1 MPRFTQP
8 LSNVFRWAGPAAWVL
23 GLSACASVSP
33 PVADAPVAAPLA
45 AVSAWQA
52 PIPSSMS
59 GTAPDDALEPARWW
73 RVFNDDALTALV
85 ERALET
91 HTSVRSALAAL
102 EQARAQRDLTAAATL
117 PSVGASA
124 SAQRA
129 AAGSGSASSVFR
141 AGLDASWEIDVFGAR
156 RQGLAASEAE
166 VLSSAAQLG
175 QARVTLAAEVALTYL
190 EWRAQ
195 QQRLQV
201 ARDNLALQ
209 EASLQLTAWR
219 VQAGLASQIDLE
231 QARTTVAQTRAGVA
245 PLEAAV
251 AQNRN
256 ALAVLV
262 GLPPQAELGLPLG
275 GSIPMAAAT
284 LAVGIPADTLRQ
296 RPDIQAAEAR
306 VLAALAR
313 AAQAEAARYPSF
325 SIGGSLDW
333 RAPRLTDLFD
343 PGALTRA
350 LIASV
355 SASLWDGGANQAQV
369 RVQQA
374 GVEQARLALEAAML
388 QVFQEVEAALLALQ
402 ASQQRLAHL
411 GDAAEAAIQAET
423 LARHR
428 YASGLVDYL
437 VLLDAQRTRLT
448 AENELATARATWSA
462 DHVRLYKALGGGWS
476 RDTLNTD
483 LEAIAHDPR

>member
-1 MPRFTQP
+1 MPRFAEP

-33 PVADAPVAAPLA
+33 PAADVPVPTPLA

-52 PIPSSMS
+52 PMPMS
-59 GTAPDDALEPARWW
+59 DTAPDDAREPARWW

-85 ERALET
+85 ERALEA
-91 HTSVRSALAAL
+91 HTSVRSAQVAL

-117 PSVGASA
+117 PSLRGSG

-129 AAGSGSASSVFR
+129 AAGSGPASNAFR
-141 AGLDASWEIDVFGAR
+141 AGLDAGWEIDVFGAR
-156 RQGLAASEAE
+156 RQALAASEAE
-166 VLSSAAQLG
+166 WLSSAAQLG

-219 VQAGLASQIDLE
+219 LQAGLASQLDLE
-231 QARTTVAQTRAGVA
+231 QARATAAQTRSGVA
-245 PLEAAV
+245 PLEASV

-256 ALAVLV
+256 ALAVLA
-262 GLPPQAELGLPLG
+262 GLPPQADLGLPPG
-275 GSIPMAAAT
+275 GEVPVAASA

-296 RPDIQAAEAR
+296 RPDIQVAEAR

-333 RAPRLTDLFD
+333 RAPRLMDLFD
-343 PGALTRA
+343 AGALTRA
-350 LIASV
+350 LVASV
-355 SASLWDGGANQAQV
+355 SASLFDGGANRAQV

-374 GVEQARLALEAAML
+374 GVEQARLALEAAMV
-388 QVFQEVEAALLALQ
+388 QAFQEVEGALLALQ
-402 ASQQRLAHL
+402 ASRQRLAHL
-411 GDAAEAAIQAET
+411 GEAAEAAVQAET

-428 YASGLVDYL
+428 YASGLVDYR
-437 VLLDAQRTRLT
+437 VLLDTQRTRLA
-448 AENELATARATWSA
+448 AESELATARATWSA

-483 LEAIAHDPR
+483 LETTAHDHR